1 MTTAFARMKSSR
13 ALLASLAAVA
23 FAIAT
28 GVVVAFG
35 PVRGTTAPV
44 VAYTLLDGTQH
55 SSADWRGKVVLV
67 NFWAT
72 TCTTCVRE
80 MAQIAALHERYKA
93 RGFETVAVS
102 MRYDAPASVAHYAST
117 RRLPFGVAIDNTG
130 AIAQGFGDVD
140 ATPTTFLIDQRGR
153 IVARVVG
160 TPDFAKLD
168 AQIEN
173 LLAAPA

>member
-1 MTTAFARMKSSR
+1 MAALASLKSSR

-23 FAIAT
+23 LAIAV
-28 GVVVAFG
+28 GVAVAFG
-35 PVRGTTAPV
+35 PARGAAAPV

-72 TCTTCVRE
+72 TCATCVRE
-80 MAQIAALHERYKA
+80 MAQIAALHDRFKA

-102 MRYDAPASVAHYAST
+102 MHYDAPASVAHYAST
-117 RRLPFGVAIDNTG
+117 RQLPFGVVIDNTG
-130 AIAQGFGDVD
+130 AIAQSFGNVD

-160 TPDFAKLD
+160 APDFAALG

>member
-1 MTTAFARMKSSR
+1 MTIVFAKLKSSR
-13 ALLASLAAVA
+13 ALLASLAALG
-23 FAIAT
+23 FAIAI

-35 PVRGTTAPV
+35 PARSTTAPV

-72 TCTTCVRE
+72 TCATCVRE
-80 MAQIAALHERYKA
+80 MAEIAALHERYKA

-130 AIAQGFGDVD
+130 AIAEGFGDVE
-140 ATPTTFLIDQRGR
+140 ATPTTVFIDQRGR

-160 TPDFAKLD
+160 TPDFAALGG
-168 AQIEN
+168 QIED